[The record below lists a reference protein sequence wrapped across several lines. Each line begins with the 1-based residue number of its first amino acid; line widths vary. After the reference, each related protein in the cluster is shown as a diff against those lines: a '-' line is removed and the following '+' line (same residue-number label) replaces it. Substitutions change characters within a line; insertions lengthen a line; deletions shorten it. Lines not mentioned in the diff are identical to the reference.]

1 VLDVRG
7 NDAARQLVP
16 RPESVFSQ
24 VRESQTPAFTPR
36 LRSTITYSVTPPR
49 QNSMESD
56 RPTHIITDTQNQR
69 QCCTR
74 ISPTAAYAE
83 FMFETASFGTL
94 HPTWNWCLQTASR
107 LCCNHDVLR
116 LNLSRGRRL
125 TVDTFYQSLS
135 WAFSCEGYVGGSCIS
150 TNVLKLPSLAASPNS
165 VGENVSASNRSLVER
180 ASRQL

>member
-56 RPTHIITDTQNQR
+56 RPTHVFTDTQSQR
-69 QCCTR
+69 QHCAR
-74 ISPTAAYAE
+74 SSPLLPTLICLLRQPFSAPCLLPTMNVCRLLRDLTATTLLFASVCL
-83 FMFETASFGTL
+83 ETEILAVTCSGSHSSGLSGEGIRGCHL
-94 HPTWNWCLQTASR
+94 HLDECVQCLDDY
-107 LCCNHDVLR
+107 L
-116 LNLSRGRRL
+116 
-125 TVDTFYQSLS
+125 
-135 WAFSCEGYVGGSCIS
+135 
-150 TNVLKLPSLAASPNS
+150 
-165 VGENVSASNRSLVER
+165 
-180 ASRQL
+180 